1 MSKKGKPSKIM
12 RLLNV
17 SSVNIGGSVEGAF
30 DGESVCGFVGAT
42 LAVGEDD
49 GLAESVGMCV
59 RVGTVLGPI
68 DIVGIGD
75 DVGAGL
81 G

>member
-1 MSKKGKPSKIM
+1 
-12 RLLNV
+12 
-17 SSVNIGGSVEGAF
+17 
-30 DGESVCGFVGAT
+30 
-42 LAVGEDD
+42 
-49 GLAESVGMCV
+49 LAESVGMCV